1 MRIICLT
8 FWLFPVHFQD
18 LFITNTLI
26 SNYRFGGFSLLIG
39 YISSGKLMELTY
51 MNSCILKLS
60 SCLYI
65 DDTSNGDSYSHP
77 QHISHDC
84 NKQHSSGYSN
94 RNVLWLRYYAHRV
107 NPNEISPFVLC
118 FLSVLGFSTYQV
130 VASCVLFSR

>member
-1 MRIICLT
+1 MGIICLT
-8 FWLFPVHFQD
+8 FWLFTVNFQD

-26 SNYRFGGFSLLIG
+26 SNYRFWGFSLLIG

-65 DDTSNGDSYSHP
+65 DDTSNGDSYSSP
-77 QHISHDC
+77 QHISPDC
-84 NKQHSSGYSN
+84 NKQYSSGYSN
-94 RNVLWLRYYAHRV
+94 RNLLWLSYYAHTV
-107 NPNEISPFVLC
+107 NPNEISTVVLC

-130 VASCVLFSR
+130 ASRVLFSR